1 MFRKRQPQI
10 GAPPGTLVFR
20 GESTPARVQV
30 VHYSPDRLETIPVAG
45 PEDIG
50 APVAKGEVLWID
62 VAGIDDPEVLYAGGK
77 RFGLSALTMED
88 IVNVPQRP
96 KTELL
101 GDKLLSI
108 AHVLKVDAHDA
119 LHIDQLSVVLGP
131 NYLITVHSQPSKFLD
146 SIRQRLQSPDSRLRQ
161 SGPDYLAYAV
171 LDAVV
176 DGYYPLLESIGER
189 LERLE
194 DEALENPRP
203 VLLKSI
209 HQLRSQ
215 LIQVRRSSWPMRE
228 AIEVLLNSDT
238 SLVKS
243 STDSY
248 LRDTLSHCAQVVD
261 VVEMYRES
269 AAALIS
275 TYMSSIAHRS
285 NEIMKVLTMMSS
297 IFVPLTFIAGVY
309 GMNFEHMP
317 ELTHPMAYP
326 MILGTMAVTAGVM
339 ILFFLRRGWFGR
351 ANLRVGA
358 ATNRIEIS
366 SQTPNDEHSKTYGSE
381 VAELRE
387 DESRQHEYG
396 VEPARSAA

>member
-20 GESTPARVQV
+20 GESIPARVQV
-30 VHYSPDRLETIPVAG
+30 VHYSPDRLETIPVADT
-45 PEDIG
+45 EDIV
-50 APVAKGEVLWID
+50 APVAKGELLWID

-108 AHVLKVDAHDA
+108 AHVLKLDAQDA
-119 LHIDQLSVVLGP
+119 LHIDQLSLVLGP

-171 LDAVV
+171 LDTVV
-176 DGYYPLLESIGER
+176 DGYYPVLESLGER

-194 DEALENPRP
+194 DEALENPQP
-203 VLLKSI
+203 DLLKSI

-248 LRDTLSHCAQVVD
+248 LRNTLSHCAQVVD

-275 TYMSSIAHRS
+275 TYMSSVAHRS

-317 ELTHPMAYP
+317 ELTQPMAYP
-326 MILGTMAVTAGVM
+326 VILGTMVVMAGIM

-358 ATNRIEIS
+358 ATNRITIS
-366 SQTPNDEHSKTYGSE
+366 RPTPTDEHSKAYGFE

-387 DESRQHEYG
+387 GKLRQHD

>member
-30 VHYSPDRLETIPVAG
+30 VRYSPDRLETISVAG
-45 PEDIG
+45 PEDIE
-50 APVAKGEVLWID
+50 APVAEGELLWID

-101 GDKLLSI
+101 DDKLLSI

-119 LHIDQLSVVLGP
+119 LHIDQLSLVLGP
-131 NYLITVHSQPSKFLD
+131 NYLITVHSQPSEFLD

-176 DGYYPLLESIGER
+176 DGYYPVLESLGER
-189 LERLE
+189 LEHLE
-194 DEALENPRP
+194 DNALENPQSD
-203 VLLKSI
+203 LLKRI

-228 AIEVLLNSDT
+228 AIEVLLNCDT
-238 SLVKS
+238 SLMKG

-248 LRDTLSHCAQVVD
+248 LRNTLSHCAQMVD

-275 TYMSSIAHRS
+275 TYMSSVAHRS

-309 GMNFEHMP
+309 GMNFEYMP
-317 ELTHPMAYP
+317 ELSHPMAYP
-326 MILGTMAVTAGVM
+326 MILGSMVVTAGIM

-358 ATNRIEIS
+358 ATKGLSLSN
-366 SQTPNDEHSKTYGSE
+366 QTP
-381 VAELRE
+381 RE
-387 DESRQHEYG
+387 GRDRTHTFKAN
-396 VEPARSAA
+396 EPMEDPSHQAASPPRSAAA